1 MLSIRKLSNVAVS
14 NVAALAVLSFVLPAS
29 VAGSASNAGGV
40 SLSQLTNLTPPP
52 HNAG

>member
-1 MLSIRKLSNVAVS
+1 MLSIRNLA

-29 VAGSASNAGGV
+29 VASSVSDDGGV